1 MGSKQFWKG
10 EEKRKVTKA
19 KGKSENGEPWLESE
33 SILREGKEKETNWKK
48 EEDLP
53 GRERLIFPLP
63 LLRPQRLATTPYCW
77 VPLAT

>member
-33 SILREGKEKETNWKK
+33 EKETNWKK
-48 EEDLP
+48 EKDLP

-63 LLRPQRLATTPYCW
+63 LLRPQRLPTTPYC
-77 VPLAT
+77 